1 MSDHA
6 AEAALIKT
14 KQHIEETQ
22 GKIIA
27 SISGG
32 ADSDVMLDLIERARG
47 GRSVE
52 YNWFNT
58 GLEYDA
64 TKRHLNY
71 LRQRYGIEIHEHRAT
86 KPVPISCKEY
96 GQPFLSKQVSM
107 YIGRLQRHGFD
118 WSNEPYDTL
127 VEKFPKCQSAL
138 KWWCNA
144 WGDKSRFNIERNF
157 SLKEFMTANPPWFK
171 ISDKCCEY
179 AKKAIAH
186 EIEKQSGAELSM
198 VGLRQSEGGVRAVR
212 IKSCF
217 TPRGKQIAQF
227 RPLFWMTDDDR
238 SQYEAEHHI
247 VHSDCY
253 SVYGLSRTGCACCP
267 FGSRFE
273 NELEVAQKYEPKLYQ
288 AVNNIFGD
296 SYQYTRM
303 YREFKKN
310 RRNKEEP
317 CREEP

>member
-1 MSDHA
+1 
-6 AEAALIKT
+6 
-14 KQHIEETQ
+14 
-22 GKIIA
+22 
-27 SISGG
+27 
-32 ADSDVMLDLIERARG
+32 
-47 GRSVE
+47 
-52 YNWFNT
+52 
-58 GLEYDA
+58 
-64 TKRHLNY
+64 
-71 LRQRYGIEIHEHRAT
+71 
-86 KPVPISCKEY
+86 
-96 GQPFLSKQVSM
+96 
-107 YIGRLQRHGFD
+107 
-118 WSNEPYDTL
+118 
-127 VEKFPKCQSAL
+127 
-138 KWWCNA
+138 
-144 WGDKSRFNIERNF
+144 
-157 SLKEFMTANPPWFK
+157 
-171 ISDKCCEY
+171 
-179 AKKAIAH
+179 
-186 EIEKQSGAELSM
+186 M
-198 VGLRQSEGGVRAVR
+198 VGLRQSEGGVRSVR